1 MITVSIMRTNF
12 TVSILVSMLSVFFL
26 ISCQNNRGSYDK
38 EAAANPE
45 LFHRS
50 LKQLTDVIVYDIF
63 SPPVASRIYAY
74 PSIAAYEVMIHKN
87 PGYQSMAG
95 QLHELTEV
103 PKPEPEAAYCFPLA
117 SIQAFLTVG
126 KALIFSEE
134 KMDEFKDKIYRRYKD
149 MGVTGSLFKRSV
161 AYGNKVAEH
170 ILAWADT
177 DNYKET
183 RTYPKFTINDDS
195 SRWQPTPPAYMD
207 AIEPHWNK
215 IRTFLLDSAD
225 QYIPTPPTPFSL
237 KKESQFYKELM
248 EVYETGKNLT
258 DEQSAI
264 AEFWDCNPY
273 ISHQQG
279 HVMFATKKI
288 TPGGHWMGITTIAT
302 RVEKSGFMETIEA
315 YTLVSIALADAF
327 ISCWDEKYRS
337 ELIRPETVINQYIDE
352 TWAPLLQTPPF
363 PEYTSGHSVISAA
376 AATALTHLFGES
388 FHFVDTIEVEYGLP
402 PRTFA
407 SFFQASDEAAI
418 SRLYGGIHYM
428 PACKIGVEQGRQV
441 GKFIIDHL
449 ITSSQNA
456 GVRENG
462 EAKNKEE
469 SS

>member
-1 MITVSIMRTNF
+1 MRTNS
-12 TVSILVSMLSVFFL
+12 TVRTIALALFFFCL
-26 ISCQNNRGSYDK
+26 ISCQNDQSKYDK

-50 LKQLTDVIVYDIF
+50 LKRLTDVIVYDIF

-74 PSIAAYEVMIHKN
+74 PSIAAYEVMIHEN
-87 PGYQSMAG
+87 PGYRSLAG

-103 PKPEPEAAYCFPLA
+103 PKPDQNATYCFPLA

-126 KALIFSEE
+126 KALVFSED
-134 KMDEFKDKIYRRYKD
+134 KMDEFKDKIYQKYKD
-149 MGVTGSLFKRSV
+149 TGVPNRVFKRSV
-161 AYGNKVAEH
+161 DYGSQVGQH
-170 ILAWADT
+170 ILAWADK

-183 RTYPKFTINDDS
+183 RTFPKFTINDDS

-215 IRTFLLDSAD
+215 IRTFVLDSAN
-225 QYIPTPPTPFSL
+225 QYVPQPPTPFSL
-237 KKESQFYKELM
+237 NKESQFYKELM
-248 EVYETGKNLT
+248 EVYETGKNLS

-288 TPGGHWMGITTIAT
+288 TPGGHWMGITAIAT
-302 RVEKSGFMETIEA
+302 RLEKSDFMQTIEA

-363 PEYTSGHSVISAA
+363 PEYTSGHSVISAS
-376 AATALTHLFGES
+376 AATALTHLFGET
-388 FHFVDTIEVEYGLP
+388 FNFVDTTEVEFGLP
-402 PRTFA
+402 PRTFN
-407 SFFQASDEAAI
+407 SFFQASNEAAI

-428 PACKIGVEQGRQV
+428 PACEIGVDQGRLV
-441 GKFIIDHL
+441 GQFVIDNL
-449 ITSSQNA
+449 TTSNQNA
-456 GVRENG
+456 DN
-462 EAKNKEE
+462 EE
-469 SS
+469 KSEEKPSS